1 MPICEFCK
9 TELSD
14 KSSLNNHQRTS
25 KYCIKLRENNK
36 NAKEI
41 EHVSYDCEFCKK
53 ELSSKYRLNSH
64 LTICKIKRK
73 QDEGENNKIKEI
85 EEQMNKL
92 SQDLI
97 QLKEKPSTTN
107 IIVNNTDNSTNKTIT
122 THNYASLLD
131 FSPESVT
138 ESFKKHYNSIEHLLK
153 SDQKQLANMTIEHFL
168 SGKDQPMYYIT
179 DRSRNKFMYT
189 DGDNNEKEDANAGLL
204 RKLVY
209 KGLKPIINNLYKEEI
224 FLLNNELK
232 KYQRKDDG
240 VLIASTRDDIK
251 KLEESYQKTN
261 ILKESDDYISQLSKC
276 LPSSI
281 KDRIYRD
288 NIDMDDDEEDLAFQ
302 LELQKEMRSI
312 GQYTANELKD
322 YKRQYKETGIIRG
335 PKDIESN
342 KKDLDAYIA
351 FLKED

>member
-1 MPICEFCK
+1 MNSCK
-9 TELSD
+9 NCNKTFSQQ
-14 KSSLNNHQRTS
+14 SSLIRHVKTS
-25 KYCIKLRENNK
+25 KKCNNIITIREKISTTCELCNKTLSTKQRLDSHIK
-36 NAKEI
+36 
-41 EHVSYDCEFCKK
+41 
-53 ELSSKYRLNSH
+53 
-64 LTICKIKRK
+64 ICKETNHINSLK
-73 QDEGENNKIKEI
+73 QEV
-85 EEQMNKL
+85 
-92 SQDLI
+92 SQLKNDLI

-209 KGLKPIINNLYKEEI
+209 KGLKPIINNLYKQEI

-240 VLIASTRDDIK
+240 ALIASTRDDIK
-251 KLEESYQKTN
+251 KLEESYEKTN

-288 NIDMDDDEEDLAFQ
+288 NIDMDDDDEDLAFQ

-312 GQYTANELKD
+312 GQYSANELKD
-322 YKRQYKETGIIRG
+322 YKRQYKETGIVRG
-335 PKDIESN
+335 PKEFQN
-342 KKDLDAYIA
+342 NQKHMKEFIA
-351 FLKED
+351 FLNED